1 MPRRSLVAALLV
13 AITSLGL
20 AAVPGLPSPAAAAE
34 YTMDT
39 AASYTVDPDAG
50 TIEVRVTV
58 TFTNTT
64 PDPDGQ
70 FSLFDEV
77 KLAVHD
83 AARDAR
89 AGDRDGDLDVAVE
102 VENGVNVA
110 TVALREGLRYEDTAK
125 FTLVY
130 ELADSDD
137 PQLRV
142 RPSVVVFPAW
152 SFGTSGEVRI
162 AIPPGYEVRVD
173 GDGLTEAGGAFVSG
187 AIEDPSRWLA
197 LVTAVEPAEY
207 TTFDATVPLGGGT
220 ADLSVRAFADDQA
233 WGEATRDLVSAALPL
248 IEAETG
254 LPYPRIGQLVITE
267 AVASDST
274 GFGEGG
280 QSSTEIVVAFDQP
293 DFTVLHQ
300 VAHVWLSDTF
310 VTSRWLREGLASHV
324 AARVAAE
331 LDVDLPYDP
340 AERAADAND
349 AAFRLDA
356 WPAGGDSRTETYGY
370 ARSWSFLDQVAD
382 AVGDDA
388 IRAVLARVAGSIG
401 SYQPATVEPDIPV
414 DGAATPA
421 LPLTTRSFLDHLETV
436 TGTDLG
442 ELFAARVLTEEDVAL
457 LPDRAAA
464 RASFAELEAAAGTWG
479 VPDPLAGALTAW
491 EFPTVIEQAEVAA
504 AWLDERDALLDD
516 MRAAGLSAPDRLQQ
530 VYRSHGGGAEAVAE
544 IVAERSVVERYAA
557 TAAQVNA
564 ERSFLERLGLI
575 GGADPQVPLNLANG
589 QFADGNL
596 HDAVDSIGEAERIV
610 ASAATSGIVRIASAL
625 LLALLVLGVAV
636 LLVRRR
642 SSYTAPR

>member
-1 MPRRSLVAALLV
+1 MARRSLAAALVV
-13 AITSLGL
+13 AVAWLSLM
-20 AAVPGLPSPAAAAE
+20 AVPGRPSPVAAAE

-39 AASYTVDPDAG
+39 AASYAVDPDAG

-83 AARDAR
+83 AASGAR
-89 AGDRDGDLDVAVE
+89 AGDRDGDLDVAVA

-137 PQLRV
+137 PQLRI

-152 SFGTSGEVRI
+152 SFGTSGQVRI

-173 GDGLTEAGGAFVSG
+173 GDALTEAGGAFVSG

-207 TTFDATVPLGGGT
+207 TTFDATVPLAGGT
-220 ADLSVRAFADDQA
+220 ADLSVRAFADDEA
-233 WGEATRDLVSAALPL
+233 WGEATRSLVSEALPL

-267 AVASDST
+267 SVASDST

-280 QSSTEIVVAFDQP
+280 ASSTEIVVAFDQP

-324 AARVAAE
+324 AARVATE
-331 LDVDLPYDP
+331 LGVDLPYDP
-340 AERAADAND
+340 AERAADTD
-349 AAFRLDA
+349 DVAFRLDA
-356 WPAGGDSRTETYGY
+356 WPTDGDPRTETYGY
-370 ARSWSFLDQVAD
+370 ARSWSFLDQVAE

-401 SYQPATVEPDIPV
+401 PYQPATVEPEIPV
-414 DGAATPA
+414 DGAASPA
-421 LPLTTRSFLDHLETV
+421 QPLTTRAFLDHLETV

-457 LPDRAAA
+457 LADRAAA
-464 RASFAELEAAAGTWG
+464 RAAFAELEAAAGTWG

-491 EFPTVIEQAEVAA
+491 EFPTAIEQSEVAA
-504 AWLDERDALLDD
+504 AWLVERDTLLAA
-516 MRAAGLSAPDRLQQ
+516 MRTAGLSAPDRLQQ
-530 VYRSHGGGAEAVAE
+530 AYRSHGGGADAVAE
-544 IVAERSVVERYAA
+544 LAAERAVVDSYVE
-557 TAAQVNA
+557 TAAAVNG
-564 ERSFLERLGLI
+564 ERAFLERIGLI
-575 GGADPQVPLNLANG
+575 GGADPQAALNLANG
-589 QFADGNL
+589 RFADGDL
-596 HDAVDSIGEAERIV
+596 KTAVDRIGEAQRIV
-610 ASAATSGIVRIASAL
+610 SSAATSGIVRIASAL